1 MYYDP
6 HTHLAIARARQEDMI
21 RQAERDEL
29 ARSVKNE
36 RPGLLERLHAH
47 LPRKRAAHPSP
58 VGA

>member
-29 ARSVKNE
+29 ARSFKNE

-47 LPRKRAAHPSP
+47 LTRKRAAHPSP